1 MKKPNATQQAHTCT
15 YGFTLVELV
24 IVIVVIAL
32 LSSVALARFASIT
45 SAARGS
51 NLEGIAGSMRTTIAL
66 VRSQARL
73 LGLTPAASNP
83 GAGQSRFVIESELG
97 LAELDW
103 RNLCPE
109 SSAELGDALDMSD
122 YLALNLTNDLNLEVN
137 NQFTR
142 IGYEITN
149 SSGAGCYLVY
159 DSFGFP
165 DCTVDVVDVDC

>member
-1 MKKPNATQQAHTCT
+1 MKKYRSTKFARRRAD
-15 YGFTLVELV
+15 GFTLVELV
-24 IVIVVIAL
+24 VVITVIAL
-32 LSSVALARFASIT
+32 LATIALSRFASIT
-45 SAARGS
+45 SAARSS

-66 VRSQARL
+66 VRSQAKV
-73 LGLTPAASNP
+73 LGLSPAASNP

-109 SSAELGDALDMSD
+109 SSAELGDALDMAD
-122 YLALNLTNDLNLEVN
+122 YLALNLTSDLNLEVN

-149 SSGAGCYLVY
+149 SASAGCYLVY
-159 DSFGFP
+159 GSFGFP
-165 DCTVDVVDVDC
+165 NCTVDVVDVDC